1 MESFSSCHTLTS
13 VRIDEP
19 NGGDAPRLIIVV
31 FSRDMQLA
39 IALYNNNV
47 DDEDELE
54 FHKGDVLNVLIENP
68 NGLNGWWL
76 CEYKGRCGL
85 CPANRLQL
93 VSGTSTNKSNESLRS
108 AHGLS
113 SLSVRF
119 DIRLDAPAIHRSHF
133 TRHTM
138 VPTMTTIF
146 Q

>member
-1 MESFSSCHTLTS
+1 M
-13 VRIDEP
+13 
-19 NGGDAPRLIIVV
+19 PRLIIFV
-31 FSRDMQLA
+31 FSREMQLA

-54 FHKGDVLNVLIENP
+54 FQKGDVLNVLIENP

-85 CPANRLQL
+85 CPGNRLQL
-93 VSGTSTNKSNESLRS
+93 VSGSSASKPNISLRS
-108 AHGLS
+108 AHCLS

-119 DIRLDAPAIHRSHF
+119 DARLDAPCIHRSHF
-133 TRHTM
+133 TRRTM
-138 VPTMTTIF
+138 VPTTTTIF